1 MKVQDPGGEY
11 NYIKASQNLTMYG
24 LASNDGSIE
33 DVFNRH
39 GDDNGRT
46 KIMIGK
52 GIELERLVERDGVQ
66 ASDQVPIQTM

>member
-1 MKVQDPGGEY
+1 
-11 NYIKASQNLTMYG
+11 MYG

-52 GIELERLVERDGVQ
+52 GIELERLVERDGV
-66 ASDQVPIQTM
+66 